1 MRLTAS
7 SIRAIGIS
15 PASTCFV
22 VLAMNAFQSSGT
34 MTMSMPA
41 LIASAQLALLQPGS
55 WPMAFQS
62 ETMKPSK
69 PIFVFSASVSSVLSP
84 CILP

>member
-1 MRLTAS
+1 MKS
-7 SIRAIGIS
+7 
-15 PASTCFV
+15 FH
-22 VLAMNAFQSSGT
+22 SSGT

-55 WPMAFQS
+55 WPMPFQS
-62 ETMKPSK
+62 ETTKPSK
-69 PIFVFSASVSSVLSP
+69 PIFCFSASVSSALSP